1 MHIALKKNREKEM
14 NKDFTYW
21 TQDCHEE
28 LVEMALDFSEDSS
41 NRAHVGG
48 DGIIWDN
55 VGADIYLALAKRKIK
70 TDPVVVDDALKEAAA
85 IMNGGI

>member
-1 MHIALKKNREKEM
+1 MSNR
-14 NKDFTYW
+14 NFTYVGAA
-21 TQDCHEE
+21 TEDFHEE
-28 LVEMALDFSEDSS
+28 LVEMALEFSEDSS
-41 NRAHVGG
+41 NRANIGG

>member
-1 MHIALKKNREKEM
+1 MS
-14 NKDFTYW
+14 KDFRYFAA
-21 TQDCHEE
+21 QEDFHEE
-28 LVEMALDFSEDSS
+28 LVEMALEFSEDSS
-41 NRAHVGG
+41 NRANIGG

>member
-1 MHIALKKNREKEM
+1 MS
-14 NKDFTYW
+14 KDYTYFAA
-21 TQDCHEE
+21 QEDFHEE
-28 LVEMALDFSEDSS
+28 LVEMALEFSEDSS
-41 NRAHVGG
+41 NRANIGG

>member
-1 MHIALKKNREKEM
+1 MVTLNRETEKEM
-14 NKDFTYW
+14 SKDFTYW

-48 DGIIWDN
+48 DGIIWDC
-55 VGADIYLALAKRKIK
+55 VGADIYLAMGKRNIRI
-70 TDPVVVDDALKEAAA
+70 DPVALDDALKEAAA

>member
-1 MHIALKKNREKEM
+1 MS
-14 NKDFTYW
+14 KDLTYW

-41 NRAHVGG
+41 NRANIGG

>member
-1 MHIALKKNREKEM
+1 MS
-14 NKDFTYW
+14 KDFQYFAA
-21 TQDCHEE
+21 QEDFHEE
-28 LVEMALDFSEDSS
+28 LVEMALEFSEDSS
-41 NRAHVGG
+41 NRANIGG

>member
-1 MHIALKKNREKEM
+1 MSE
-14 NKDFTYW
+14 DFTYW

-41 NRAHVGG
+41 NRANIGG